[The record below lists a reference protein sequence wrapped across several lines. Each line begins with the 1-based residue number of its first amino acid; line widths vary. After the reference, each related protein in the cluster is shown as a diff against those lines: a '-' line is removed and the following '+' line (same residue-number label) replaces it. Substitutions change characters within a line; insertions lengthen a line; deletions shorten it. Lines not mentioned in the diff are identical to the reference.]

1 MNIFNDTGITFVNV
15 NSGAV
20 VGIDQLHVIYKEWA
34 ERNDCVEVMLHD
46 HLVVMASINDLVNI
60 NGVGGFE
67 EVLRL
72 VHLKLHELQTGET
85 PSLLGKVE
93 KDDSSDPES

>member
-1 MNIFNDTGITFVNV
+1 MKN
-15 NSGAV
+15 
-20 VGIDQLHVIYKEWA
+20 
-34 ERNDCVEVMLHD
+34 HD

-93 KDDSSDPES
+93 KDDSSNP